1 MIFNNI
7 GYLVKNNTR
16 NSTNT
21 KDYSYLNNDFIYDV
35 TFKYK
40 PINTQQ
46 IVENCVLGRTGYPFG
61 IYTIQSDY
69 LKVDDPAFSY
79 LNNTFKWVWFSK
91 VNNEILYN
99 DIFFGVGNT
108 EELSKNHLK
117 WWKKFILNNSPIE
130 IEEDITQKLCN
141 RWGGFDNS
149 FLIEDITNKEL
160 KEWAEKIENGRKE
173 TGSYITDIVNVSIK
187 KENSM
192 FKMYVN
198 DIFYFEKEVGDIVD
212 ISDKTICIGIDDP
225 YKDSGD
231 IQYFNGELYNLSI
244 YNDSIRSNHTL
255 YCSFDFKTKTH
266 FKLFDLSKNGNHAEL
281 YETQEQIHK
290 KNEEFNEVG
299 RPGKIN

>member
-1 MIFNNI
+1 M
-7 GYLVKNNTR
+7 
-16 NSTNT
+16 
-21 KDYSYLNNDFIYDV
+21 YD
-35 TFKYK
+35 
-40 PINTQQ
+40 
-46 IVENCVLGRTGYPFG
+46 
-61 IYTIQSDY
+61 
-69 LKVDDPAFSY
+69 
-79 LNNTFKWVWFSK
+79 
-91 VNNEILYN
+91 

-108 EELSKNHLK
+108 DESYNNHFRWWLEFITKEAPVELEHNVKEGLCK
-117 WWKKFILNNSPIE
+117 RWAFF
-130 IEEDITQKLCN
+130 DI
-141 RWGGFDNS
+141 S
-149 FLIEDITNKEL
+149 FSIDQITNKEL

-173 TGSYITDIVNVSIK
+173 TGSYITDIVTVSIQ

-225 YKDSGD
+225 YKDDGD

-290 KNEEFNEVG
+290 KNEEFNKYG
-299 RPGKIN
+299 RPAKIV